1 VLFSRRA
8 AVTMLSAVAAIS
20 LAACDTDQ
28 IGAAAVVGGERITI
42 SELQDEAKAVAEL
55 AGGEATGDQSELQQT
70 ILNGKIQHRM
80 LSAAG
85 AEVGASVSEAQVDTF
100 IQDQFLAQR
109 PDADLNDLLVEFS
122 LTESGFREAVHD
134 QLLYGEIV
142 GAAGDE
148 TAAVALVEG
157 VADELEIEVNPR
169 YGEWA
174 GLGLS
179 AVSGSISEPSDLAD
193 AVDVG

>member
-1 VLFSRRA
+1 MLFSRRA